1 MPKKA
6 QVLAIEEESGEK
18 FPDLE
23 SAQRAAL
30 PCITES
36 LQDVIRTLLKN
47 GTLINVNG
55 KLVPADKD
63 QHKK

>member
-1 MPKKA
+1 MAKKA
-6 QVLAIEEESGEK
+6 QVLAIEEEAGEK

-30 PCITES
+30 PSITES
-36 LQDVIRTLLKN
+36 LQDVIRNLLKN

-63 QHKK
+63 QDKK